1 MFASKTN
8 RTLLVLVWRSQT
20 IGHWAFD
27 PTQFDSILKRL
38 KVQAVQSNEGIEKNT
53 TKVEIETNVFVDAQ
67 GIAVKPTRS
76 QGRYKKRE
84 RDESLYPHI
93 LQREGIL
100 IQNPSKRNVFCEDDQ
115 ESLYKIVQVPG
126 ESLKLK
132 QLKVLIDEDS
142 PSAFS
147 NCSSKGEVLAYLKRK
162 LEGDRKIY
170 VEGKRVKFALK
181 RS

>member
-27 PTQFDSILKRL
+27 PTQFDSILKS
-38 KVQAVQSNEGIEKNT
+38 KQCNPMK
-53 TKVEIETNVFVDAQ
+53 